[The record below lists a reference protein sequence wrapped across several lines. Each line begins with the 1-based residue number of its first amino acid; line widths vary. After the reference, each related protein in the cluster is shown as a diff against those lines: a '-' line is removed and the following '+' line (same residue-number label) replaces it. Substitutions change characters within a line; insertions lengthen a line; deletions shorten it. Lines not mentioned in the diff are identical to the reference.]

1 MKKPPPISEKTKA
14 AILDA
19 AWRLIALDGLD
30 NASQARIAEAAGVS
44 RQTIFYAFGSR
55 AGLLT
60 AMLRHMD
67 AQSPEVGRLQA
78 LAVSP
83 RTDAALATEYLDA
96 WLDYLPR
103 VYPVAILLNAAALT
117 DEDARAAID
126 DRLVGALLSGFTR
139 FFTRL
144 AETGRL
150 RAGVDPAQAA
160 LEIWAAVHPSAWRL
174 LVVER
179 RWTAEQF
186 RQSRQTA
193 MQALLA

>member
-1 MKKPPPISEKTKA
+1 
-14 AILDA
+14 
-19 AWRLIALDGLD
+19 
-30 NASQARIAEAAGVS
+30 
-44 RQTIFYAFGSR
+44 
-55 AGLLT
+55 
-60 AMLRHMD
+60 MLRHMD

-117 DEDARAAID
+117 DGDARAAID

-160 LEIWAAVHPSAWRL
+160 LEIWAGVHPFAWRL

-179 RWTAEQF
+179 HWTAEQF
-186 RQSRQTA
+186 RQSRQAA
-193 MQALLA
+193 MQALLLVRAPLGAIHEHAGERVDQRHRARPVNPRIMDSFHSEQRT